1 MDRSGRYWIAG
12 IVIAA
17 ASIYL
22 PYIGHSFINFDDD
35 ILIVKNS
42 AVQEL
47 SLRSV
52 QYMFSSYDPE
62 LYVPLTMVSFQITHA
77 LAGLT
82 PWAYHIFNLVL
93 HIGSAT
99 VLFFILRTLFQ
110 SSTIAGI
117 TAVLFAVHPINVE
130 AVLWASAR
138 KDVLSSFLF
147 FSSWWLYVWYHET
160 GRQHRYWL
168 SVGIFLLALL
178 AKVSVLILPA
188 ILLLSDWAWE
198 RPIDRTALHE
208 KVPYLILSGI
218 FAVVAVMGKAAVL
231 QSMSVMDRFLL
242 TCKTIAFYAWKM
254 LFPSDFS
261 LIYPQTAV
269 INIAVPEFWMSVI
282 ATLLLV
288 IVTMYALWRWRIV
301 GFALSIFLL
310 AILPSVATFYKNGFV
325 LFASDRYAYIAG
337 IGVFLCIAMA
347 INTLLQRGM
356 LMARSAR
363 YVAAM
368 ILVGCGVMAG
378 LQARVWQSP
387 LSIFENVLAIYPES
401 VLAHN
406 NIGAILQE
414 QGKRTEA
421 VEYYKKAIAIDPLYP
436 TPYVNIAKHVLQQGD
451 RAGAE
456 SWYRDMHQQL
466 QQKDVWSG
474 EDANAIA
481 VYALFL
487 EDQNRLT
494 EAVVLYEE
502 AAERYPYSFQTQS
515 NLGIK
520 YQQLGRKEDAINH
533 LEAAVEFLSSN
544 ADIHY
549 RLAALYAETGRFEE
563 ALASLKRV
571 LRLDPGN
578 AKARQHFDAI
588 QGRMKQESR

>member
-1 MDRSGRYWIAG
+1 M
-12 IVIAA
+12 VIAA
-17 ASIYL
+17 ACIYL
-22 PYIGHSFINFDDD
+22 PYIGHSFLNFDDD

-42 AVQEL
+42 AVHEL

-62 LYVPLTMVSFQITHA
+62 LYVPLTMVSFQFTHA
-77 LAGLT
+77 LVGLS
-82 PWAYHIFNLVL
+82 PWAYHLFNLVL
-93 HIGSAT
+93 HLGSAV
-99 VLFFILRTLFQ
+99 VLFFILRALFQ
-110 SSTIAGI
+110 SSAIAGI

-147 FSSWWLYVWYHET
+147 LGSWWLYIRYHET
-160 GRQHRYWL
+160 GRHTRYWL
-168 SVGIFLLALL
+168 SVFVFLLALL

-198 RPIDRTALHE
+198 RRIDRTALRE
-208 KVPYLILSGI
+208 KVPYLLLSAV

-231 QSMSVMDRFLL
+231 QSMGVMDRFLL
-242 TCKTIAFYAWKM
+242 TCKTIAFYAWKI
-254 LFPSDFS
+254 LFPSGFS
-261 LIYPQTAV
+261 LIYPQSSP
-269 INIAVPEFWMSVI
+269 ISIALPEFWMSVI

-288 IVTMYALWRWRIV
+288 IFTIYALWRWRIV
-301 GFALSIFLL
+301 GFALSMFLL

-337 IGVFLCIAMA
+337 IGVFLCVAIA
-347 INTLLQRGM
+347 INAALQRGP
-356 LMARSAR
+356 LIARGAR
-363 YVAAM
+363 YAAVLMLVA
-368 ILVGCGVMAG
+368 CSVMAG

-387 LSIFENVLAIYPES
+387 LSIFEHVLAIYPES

-421 VEYYKKAIAIDPLYP
+421 VEYYKKAIAIDPQYP
-436 TPYVNIAKHVLQQGD
+436 TPYVNIAKYVLQQGD

-456 SWYRDMHQQL
+456 AWYRDMHSQL
-466 QQKDVWSG
+466 QQKAVWSG
-474 EDANAIA
+474 EDANAVA

-494 EAVVLYEE
+494 EAVALYEE

-520 YQQLGRKEDAINH
+520 YQQLGRKEDAIVH
-533 LEAAVEFLSSN
+533 LEAAVAFLSSN

-578 AKARQHFDAI
+578 AKAREHLTAI
-588 QGRMKQESR
+588 RRMLEK